1 MKIAQIAPLIESVPP
16 RLYGGTE
23 RIVSYLTEE
32 LVALGHD
39 VTLFASGDSIT
50 ASNLVPC
57 VPKALRLDASVR
69 DAIPYYMLMLDR
81 VRQRADEFD
90 IMHFHIDQFQ
100 FPLFRSIAGRT
111 VTTLH
116 GRQDL
121 PDLLPLYLGFDNMP
135 LVSISNDQR
144 RPVPNANFAATVYHG
159 LPTALHRPIA
169 NPRGGYLAFLGRI
182 SPEKRPDRAILIA
195 RALGIPIKI
204 AAKVDRA
211 DDVYFRTQIEPLL
224 DGPGVEFIGEIDEHQ
239 KTRFLGEAQALLF
252 PVDWPEPF
260 GLSMIEAM
268 ACGTPVL
275 AFRCGSVPE
284 IIEDGITGAIVDTV
298 EEAIAALPHV
308 IALDR
313 KKVRQ
318 RFEQRFSAARMANDY
333 VGVYRSLLASSKSLD
348 AKAQIYPASLRERQG
363 CDHPEAGKCLA
374 RTRSRR
380 RLRGLRRPPST
391 FRGRK
396 PPRGLAVPSNMAIA
410 LRCWTAMPTSERPL
424 VERTASSST
433 IPVISRTWRCC

>member
-32 LVALGHD
+32 LVGLGHE

-50 ASNLVPC
+50 AANLVPC

-69 DAIPYYMLMLDR
+69 DPIPYYMLMLDR
-81 VRQRADEFD
+81 VRQRAHEFD
-90 IMHFHIDQFQ
+90 VLHFHIDQFH
-100 FPLFRSIAGRT
+100 FPLFRPIAGRT

-121 PDLLPLYLGFDNMP
+121 PDLLPLYVGFSDMP
-135 LVSISNDQR
+135 LVSISNSQR
-144 RPVPNANFAATVYHG
+144 RPVPNAHFAGTVHHG
-159 LPTALHRPIA
+159 IPTHLHRGTA
-169 NPRGGYLAFLGRI
+169 EGCGGYLAFLGRI
-182 SPEKRPDRAILIA
+182 SPEKRPDRAIAIA
-195 RALGIPIKI
+195 RALGIPLKI

-211 DDVYFRTQIEPLL
+211 DEVYYRTEIEPLL
-224 DGPGVEFIGEIDEHQ
+224 AGGGVEFVGEINDFQ
-239 KTRFLGEAQALLF
+239 KTQFLSDALALLF

-284 IIEDGITGAIVDTV
+284 IVEDGITGAIVDTMD
-298 EEAIAALPHV
+298 EAIAALPGV

-313 KKVRQ
+313 IKVRQ
-318 RFEQRFSAARMANDY
+318 RFDQRFSATRMAKDY
-333 VGVYRSLLASSKSLD
+333 VAIYRSLIAAS
-348 AKAQIYPASLRERQG
+348 AEREQQDVKLVPVVG
-363 CDHPEAGKCLA
+363 
-374 RTRSRR
+374 TTN
-380 RLRGLRRPPST
+380 GL
-391 FRGRK
+391 
-396 PPRGLAVPSNMAIA
+396 
-410 LRCWTAMPTSERPL
+410 RPL
-424 VERTASSST
+424 VA
-433 IPVISRTWRCC
+433 